1 MRSRSVVVV
10 ALALSWLLAL
20 HAPANAYIDA
30 GSTSVVF
37 QAVIAFLAAA
47 GVTLKMTW
55 SRIAQLFRRKGG
67 ESRDGALTD
76 AGRGAEE

>member
-1 MRSRSVVVV
+1 MRSRPVVVV
-10 ALALSWLLAL
+10 ALAMLWVLAL

-55 SRIAQLFRRKGG
+55 SRISQMFRRNRETH
-67 ESRDGALTD
+67 ESELTE
-76 AGRGAEE
+76 AGQGAEE